1 MKNQM
6 QKLNQII
13 EPGDPELISSGY
25 QFTEGPVWMPGEG
38 LLFSDIPANTIFQ
51 WSQEMGSK
59 PWREDSGNSNGLT
72 LDRKDHLLACE
83 HGHRRVSITD
93 SEGEVSTLADQ
104 FQGKRLNSPN
114 DIVVR
119 SDGLVYFTDPPYGVE
134 PAEKEQPINGV
145 YCIRSKEEIDLI
157 ADDFERPNGLA
168 FSPDEKLLYI
178 ADSPRRHV
186 RAFDVRPDGSLEN
199 SRIFADMNHPQP
211 GSPDGMKVNEEGHLF
226 VAGATGVWVFEPD
239 GEWLGV
245 IGFPERPSNCAWGD
259 QDHRTLYITARTS
272 VYRFRSRIP
281 GVVSGTG

>member
-1 MKNQM
+1 M

-13 EPGDPELISSGY
+13 EPGDPERISSGY
-25 QFTEGPVWMPGEG
+25 EFTEGPVWVPGMG

-72 LDRKDHLLACE
+72 LDQNNHLLACE
-83 HGHRRVSITD
+83 HGRRRVSIT
-93 SEGEVSTLADQ
+93 EQNGEVVTLADQ

-134 PAEKEQPINGV
+134 PDEKEQPINGV
-145 YCIRSKEEIDLI
+145 YCIHSKNEIDLI

-186 RAFDVRPDGSLEN
+186 RAFDVRSDGSLEN
-199 SRIFADMNHPQP
+199 SRLFADMDHPQP

-239 GEWLGV
+239 GECLGV
-245 IGFPERPSNCAWGD
+245 ICFPERPSNCAWGD
-259 QDHRTLYITARTS
+259 EDRRTLYVTARTS
-272 VYRFRSRIP
+272 VYRFRTQIP
-281 GVVSGTG
+281 GVVPGAH